1 MKAAALTFLHGS
13 IPMVKQ
19 FEKQADGTILQ
30 ISYPKITK
38 VTSDIVG
45 INTLHEMY
53 KAISSHMKGQ
63 CMLKGELDRPLLNES
78 RRQMCRPDTNTRI
91 LLLDLDNAPF
101 SSPDEFMKMID
112 LSDVSYIWQW
122 SSSAKIIKSKTISGH
137 IFIML
142 DKPVHPQHIKAWLM
156 QTNMSKDALKKA
168 ITLSNSKAAL
178 HWPLDIVVNDNGRI
192 VYISPPSFKN
202 MTDPIPPA
210 ERIQFIKKTKDTLN
224 ADTLKATA
232 IEALKTDARD
242 LLNALREGE
251 GLKKLSRPTTM
262 VGEYEV
268 QKGVGEVSSYEVID
282 NGGEFIRYNLN
293 GGNSQAYWHPRH
305 HPELLH
311 SFKGEPSLL
320 IKEVMPARYKEMVV
334 TAKQQNTTPNSQG
347 EVTVAFR
354 DKVTSE
360 YWKGIWNADSHTLEI
375 YTIGS
380 KDALHD
386 FLASR
391 NEPVPPFVPEWELV
405 FNPHDDVVYDDKRQ
419 RVNQFVETPLM
430 RVSKTPKSA
439 TYPLIQKIMDHA
451 IGTGDIQEHFL
462 NWLAVIMQHR
472 RKTGTAWIL
481 HGTEGTGKG
490 LLFNRILKPIFERYL
505 VIKKASE
512 MKSEFN
518 GWMETAIIVCIDEIE
533 ADVFE
538 KKSMEGDLRNAI
550 TEPTFSIR
558 RMRTDSYERKSYANF
573 IFSSN
578 KKQPVRL
585 PTGDRR
591 FNVGVYQPDKLV
603 ITTKQVEDGLPKEIE
618 AFASYLLNRT
628 ADIDLAAHVLHT
640 ADRANIQA
648 LNTTAVDEFAESI
661 LSGNLY
667 KLWEY
672 MPDERAMNDH
682 GITDPAAAAYA
693 NMMRRFMYEP
703 ESNISRDQLVLLF
716 KHAIG
721 EIPSMNGANKFTSFL
736 RHHGVNTKKIWCD
749 GVATMG
755 IQVRWKTTELEKAEL
770 EKSNTKKERPGTVR
784 RVK

>member
-1 MKAAALTFLHGS
+1 MKAAALTFLHGAT
-13 IPMVKQ
+13 PMVKQ
-19 FEKQADGTILQ
+19 FCKQKDGSILQ
-30 ISYPKITK
+30 ISYPMIVK
-38 VTSDIVG
+38 VTSDVVEVNSMG
-45 INTLHEMY
+45 EMY
-53 KAISSHMKGQ
+53 KALTKHMDGQ

-78 RRQMCRPDTNTRI
+78 RRQMCRPDTPTRI
-91 LLLDLDNAPF
+91 VVLDLDKAPF
-101 SSPDEFMKMID
+101 SSPEEFMKAVELD
-112 LSDVSYIWQW
+112 DVTYIWQW
-122 SSSAKIIKSKTISGH
+122 SSSAKLTKTKTISGH

-156 QTNMSKDALKKA
+156 QLNMGKDVLKKA
-168 ITLSNSKAAL
+168 ITLSASKAAL
-178 HWPLDIVVNDNGRI
+178 HWPLDVIVNDNGRI
-192 VYISPPSFKN
+192 IYISPPVFKDIA
-202 MTDPIPPA
+202 DPIPA
-210 ERIQFIKKTKDTLN
+210 NERVQFIKKKTDTL
-224 ADTLKATA
+224 AASAIKSVA
-232 IEALKTDARD
+232 IEALKSDARD
-242 LLNALREGE
+242 LINALRESE
-251 GLKKLSRPTTM
+251 GIKKLTKQISM
-262 VGEYEV
+262 KGEHEV
-268 QKGVGEVSSYEVID
+268 QTGVGEVSSYEVID
-282 NGGEFIRYNLN
+282 TGGDFIRYNLN

-305 HPELLH
+305 QPELLH

-334 TAKQQNTTPNSQG
+334 VAKQQNTAPNTAG
-347 EVTVAFR
+347 EITIAFR
-354 DKVTSE
+354 DKVTSD
-360 YWKGIWNADSHTLEI
+360 YWKGIWNASTRTLEI
-375 YTIGS
+375 YTINS

-391 NEPVPPFVPEWELV
+391 NEPPPPFVPEWELT
-405 FNPHDDVVYDDKRQ
+405 FNPHDTTVYDPKKM
-419 RVNQFVETPLM
+419 VINQFVETPLM
-430 RVSKTPKSA
+430 RASKKTG
-439 TYPLIQKIMDHA
+439 TYPLIQKIIDHA
-451 IGTGDIQEHFL
+451 LGTGEIQEHFM

-472 RKTGTAWIL
+472 RKTGTAWIF

-591 FNVGVYQPDKLV
+591 FNVGVYQPEKLQ
-603 ITTKQVEDGLPKEIE
+603 ITSKQVETDLPKEIE
-618 AFASYLLNRT
+618 AFASYLLNRV
-628 ADIDLAAHVLHT
+628 ADIDLATKVLHT

-648 LNTTAVDEFAESI
+648 LNITAVDEFAENI
-661 LSGNLY
+661 LSGNLI

-682 GITDPAAAAYA
+682 GINDPVAAAYA
-693 NMMRRFMYEP
+693 SMMKRFVYEQV
-703 ESNISRDQLVLLF
+703 SNISRDQLVYLF
-716 KHAIG
+716 QHAIG
-721 EIPSMNGANKFTSFL
+721 ELPSMRGANKFTSFL
-736 RHHGVNTKKIWCD
+736 RHHGISTKKIWCD

-755 IQVRWKTTELEKAEL
+755 IQVTWKISDTDKAEI
-770 EKSNTKKERPGTVR
+770 EKSTTRKTSDKVR